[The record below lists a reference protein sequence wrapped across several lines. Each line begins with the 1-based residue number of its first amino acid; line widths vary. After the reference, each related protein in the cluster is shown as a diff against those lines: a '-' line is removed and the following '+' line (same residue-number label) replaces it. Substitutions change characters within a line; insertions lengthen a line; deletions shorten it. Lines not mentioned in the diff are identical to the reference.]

1 LISKVT
7 NSCVS
12 LSYFVSVGWESYDL
26 SYEIPGVTY
35 LFEIKD
41 LNNIKINYLSKKCS
55 SVN

>member
-1 LISKVT
+1 
-7 NSCVS
+7 
-12 LSYFVSVGWESYDL
+12 VGWESYDL